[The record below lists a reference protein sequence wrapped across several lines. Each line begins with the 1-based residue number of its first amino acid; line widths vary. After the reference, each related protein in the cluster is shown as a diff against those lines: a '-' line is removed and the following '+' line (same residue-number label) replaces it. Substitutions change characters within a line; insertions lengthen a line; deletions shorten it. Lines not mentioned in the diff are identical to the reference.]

1 MKTTIQ
7 VCLLLST
14 GTLAIV
20 LGFTLLRRW
29 GSYQDQSVDNN
40 RNASK
45 AKRRKSGSQKGIVNY
60 KTLSSS
66 VNTFNPQLTVV
77 LKYLVEKSVYKE
89 HQILMS
95 ESGCIENV
103 SDVLQTTNNPDI
115 KILCLKVFMNVSTN
129 PDFLNEFLLPITP
142 YLLEAV
148 SEDCEDIL
156 GDILGLLVNVSSHEG
171 AMRCY
176 QDEVDIIAQTLSRY
190 TQQINYH
197 YDVVLNCLKIL
208 INLTCTD
215 IVFELSLVYMS
226 LIHLLF
232 GCKNNDILLRVLTLL
247 RNILTSTS
255 LKHDYT
261 YDDELIRGVA
271 TVLSSNMD
279 KDCIDVANQIYR
291 IISDH

>member
-176 QDEVDIIAQTLSRY
+176 KDEVDIIAQTLSRY